1 MNEFGNYE
9 LHKFENSSSPKRVTS
24 KWHGNNDT
32 IESKKQLELNKL
44 LVELQALEQAEL
56 ELKLQDP
63 KNSEKDL

>member
-9 LHKFENSSSPKRVTS
+9 LHKFENSSPPKRVTPT
-24 KWHGNNDT
+24 WPGNTDT

-44 LVELQALEQAEL
+44 LLELQALEQAEV

>member
-9 LHKFENSSSPKRVTS
+9 LHKFENSSSSNSVTS
-24 KWHGNNDT
+24 IWHGNTDT

-44 LVELQALEQAEL
+44 LLELQALEQAEV

>member
-9 LHKFENSSSPKRVTS
+9 LHKFENSSPSKRVTPT
-24 KWHGNNDT
+24 WPGNTNT

-44 LVELQALEQAEL
+44 LLELQALEQAEV

>member
-24 KWHGNNDT
+24 KWHGNTDT

-44 LVELQALEQAEL
+44 LLELQALEQAEV